1 MAQSNPNV
9 VSASATAPKL
19 ADGVIGLDALESS
32 DPVAGC
38 TVFTHFNGPTDELS
52 GMCAGMAVLDPGS
65 TPHPPHQHPEEE
77 FLIVASGTGEIECG
91 GKTTQV
97 GPGAI
102 DVLRGKHHPRHHE
115 YREGADDVLLVEVAG
130 EIGAGDHFASGRPA
144 RAWSITSKTYPFTG
158 SRKKKRSNGAVRSG
172 SINSAP
178 CCCRRCLRS
187 ANCGR
192 G

>member
-97 GPGAI
+97 GPARSCTARETPSTASRI
-102 DVLRGKHHPRHHE
+102 PGKVPLTF
-115 YREGADDVLLVEVAG
+115 Y
-130 EIGAGDHFASGRPA
+130 
-144 RAWSITSKTYPFTG
+144 WSKWLG
-158 SRKKKRSNGAVRSG
+158 K
-172 SINSAP
+172 
-178 CCCRRCLRS
+178 
-187 ANCGR
+187 
-192 G
+192 